1 MTFEVYL
8 VGQEA
13 GHHFHFED
21 VRVMNTSILCEMT
34 VGVLVR
40 FDRTGNILFELREEA
55 DFELMSNVQQ
65 LMRDV
70 VQGFFV
76 LLHLTDFVGVVVLT
90 AVDECLFQ
98 SRGQAK
104 VFAE

>member
-1 MTFEVYL
+1 MTFRVYL

-13 GHHFHFED
+13 GYQFHFEN

-40 FDRTGNILFELREEA
+40 FDRTWNVLFKLREEA
-55 DFELMSNVQQ
+55 DFELMPNVQQ

-70 VQGFFV
+70 VQRFFV
-76 LLHLTDFVGVVVLT
+76 LLHLTDFVGVVTLT
-90 AVDECLFQ
+90 ALNECLFQ
-98 SRGQAK
+98 SRWQAK
-104 VFAE
+104 T